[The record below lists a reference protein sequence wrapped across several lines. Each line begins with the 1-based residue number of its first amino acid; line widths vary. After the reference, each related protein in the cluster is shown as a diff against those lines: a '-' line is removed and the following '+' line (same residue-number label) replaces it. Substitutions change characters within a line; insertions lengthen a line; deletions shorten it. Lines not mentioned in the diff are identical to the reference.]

1 MSKYEKAERPNLKNY
16 FTDLTHAHDS
26 YTAAP
31 ELFQYAQAHDSY
43 IDELEAAALLR
54 QQGWISVEE
63 KPLVIQTSLGWEATN
78 DGNGEFLAAVPYH
91 DKKDGKDHWWIR
103 HCVLEDEIG
112 LCVVGDMDNEPAGWQ
127 TTDVTH
133 YWPLPLPPTSK

>member
-1 MSKYEKAERPNLKNY
+1 MSKVNKLLDAIVNEDGENLSLGSHRTIKMIR
-16 FTDLTHAHDS
+16 D
-26 YTAAP
+26 
-31 ELFQYAQAHDSY
+31 ELR
-43 IDELEAAALLR
+43 ELEAAALLR

-63 KPLVIQTSLGWEATN
+63 RPLVIQTSLGWEATEE
-78 DGNGEFLAAVPYH
+78 GNGEFLAAVPYH
-91 DKKDGKDHWWIR
+91 NQKDGKDHWWIR